1 MRFAIV
7 AHTATA
13 TNRALAA
20 PRLAGVETALLSPAR
35 ALAQLEPG
43 DLALGR
49 LDVLPSVDGIE
60 PGLWALDELAARG
73 VDVLNGTATLHM
85 SHDKLQTADALAD
98 GGLPH
103 PRTALLTCD
112 APPPPFELPVVIKPR
127 FGSWGRD
134 VMVCRTLGQLAA
146 RLETVRRRPWF
157 HATGALVQE
166 LVPPCGY
173 DLRLVVARDRVIGAI
188 RRVAAPGEW
197 RTNVALGASREPVVP
212 PREARE
218 LARAAAAAVG
228 GALVGVDLLPTADGV
243 VVLEVNGAVELT
255 QAYSLGGDVF
265 ANAASLLARAPVVS
279 CAAWSIRTG
288 DADPTRAGR
297 LGVA

>member
-7 AHTATA
+7 AQTATE

-20 PRLAGVETALLSPAR
+20 PRLAGVETALLTPAR

-43 DLALGR
+43 DVALGR
-49 LDVLPSVDGIE
+49 LDVLPSVDGVE

-73 VDVLNGTATLHM
+73 VDVWNSVATLLA
-85 SHDKLQTADALAD
+85 SHDKLRTAAALTDAR
-98 GGLPH
+98 LPH
-103 PRTALLTCD
+103 PRTELLTCD

-134 VMVCRTLGQLAA
+134 VMVCRTLGQLA
-146 RLETVRRRPWF
+146 RCLETLRRRPWF
-157 HATGALVQE
+157 QATGALVQE
-166 LVPPCGY
+166 LVPPRGH
-173 DLRLVVARDRVIGAI
+173 DLRLVVTRDRVVGAI

-197 RTNVALGASREPVVP
+197 RTNVALGGRREPLVP

-218 LARAAAAAVG
+218 LALAAATAVG
-228 GALVGVDLLPTADGV
+228 GALVGIDLLPAEDGF
-243 VVLEVNGAVELT
+243 VVLEVNGAVEFT

-265 ANAASLLARAPVVS
+265 ANTASLLARAPVVA
-279 CAAWSIRTG
+279 CAAWSLRNG